1 VRLEEEELREQPVS
15 ASGVRVT
22 RCGECQSRLTR
33 DFFGAC
39 AVLLR
44 RRSIRKQ
51 PRLTTETRRRG
62 EKQTRK

>member
-1 VRLEEEELREQPVS
+1 MRLEEEELREQPVS

-22 RCGECQSRLTR
+22 GCGECQSRLTR
-33 DFFGAC
+33 DFFGGC

-51 PRLTTETRRRG
+51 PRLTTETS
-62 EKQTRK
+62 EFT